1 MLLGYE
7 SYRMTHN
14 MKRRVGQTHWR
25 DRKQI
30 DISLQLECCAIS
42 KIKNFKNNN
51 QHNPDLYNVFHLFF
65 EMDYG
70 RFENGLYQKDESHQW
85 KLVSIQDFI

>member
-1 MLLGYE
+1 MLLGQYD
-7 SYRMTHN
+7 SYYSCDSYGMTHN
-14 MKRRVGQTHWR
+14 IKRRVGQTHWR

-65 EMDYG
+65 
-70 RFENGLYQKDESHQW
+70 
-85 KLVSIQDFI
+85 VSTVLDIIQYTKYV